1 MRFGKMMFA
10 GLTFMI
16 ASLLLAGCNRDFR
29 EYSDAD
35 LGFSIEYPV
44 GWMIKRVDQEGIA
57 IKFESPAED
66 ANDGFQE
73 NISVSAGEYVRE
85 VSPHEFSVLSMM
97 LTRSVMKNV
106 VIRKEGAYAKG
117 KMKGYFIDYTAL
129 DFEGNERLFHQ
140 VFFVRRMMLY
150 SIISAIEEKKA
161 EKYFPVIDKV
171 VDSFRLK

>member
-1 MRFGKMMFA
+1 MA
-10 GLTFMI
+10 I
-16 ASLLLAGCNRDFR
+16 ALISLLLAGCDRDFR

-44 GWMIKRVDQEGIA
+44 GWQIRRVDQEGIA
-57 IKFESPAED
+57 IKFESPVED
-66 ANDGFQE
+66 VNDGFQE
-73 NISVSAGEYVRE
+73 NISVTAGEYVRE
-85 VSPHEFSVLSMM
+85 VTPREFSVLSMM

-129 DFEGNERLFHQ
+129 DFEGNERLFRQ

-150 SIISAIEEKKA
+150 SIISTIEEKKA
-161 EKYFPVIDKV
+161 EKYFPVIDRV